1 MSLYEKMKRVLR
13 AKSEKNTTKIIHL
26 ETVDSTNN
34 YLRKHHSEEQNFTVV
49 ETEFQTAGRGQGTNT
64 WSSEQGQNLLF
75 SILIH
80 PNRIPVAKQFLLSEF
95 GALAIKEGLKGLV
108 KDNIT
113 LKWPNDIYW
122 NDLKLSGTLI
132 ETSLTGNCIK
142 NCIFGIGLNIN
153 QTEFDSEIPNPVSLR
168 QIVGRKVDKVQVL
181 NSIIRAFRELYPLIE
196 EGNYAELSTRYHEAL
211 YRASG
216 FHSFKDKE
224 GVFEAT
230 ILEVED
236 DGHLVLRDR
245 AGIIRSYMFKEIE
258 YGKI

>member
-1 MSLYEKMKRVLR
+1 MSLYEKMKRFLR
-13 AKSEKNTTKIIHL
+13 AKSEENTTKIIHL

-80 PNRIPVAKQFLLSEF
+80 PNRIPVAKQ
-95 GALAIKEGLKGLV
+95 
-108 KDNIT
+108 
-113 LKWPNDIYW
+113 
-122 NDLKLSGTLI
+122 I

-153 QTEFDSEIPNPVSLR
+153 QTEFDSGIPNPVSLR

>member
-1 MSLYEKMKRVLR
+1 MSLYEKMKRFLR
-13 AKSEKNTTKIIHL
+13 AKSEENTTKIIHL

-113 LKWPNDIYW
+113 FKC
-122 NDLKLSGTLI
+122 
-132 ETSLTGNCIK
+132 LTTY
-142 NCIFGIGLNIN
+142 IGM
-153 QTEFDSEIPNPVSLR
+153 T
-168 QIVGRKVDKVQVL
+168 
-181 NSIIRAFRELYPLIE
+181 
-196 EGNYAELSTRYHEAL
+196 
-211 YRASG
+211 
-216 FHSFKDKE
+216 
-224 GVFEAT
+224 
-230 ILEVED
+230 
-236 DGHLVLRDR
+236 
-245 AGIIRSYMFKEIE
+245 
-258 YGKI
+258 